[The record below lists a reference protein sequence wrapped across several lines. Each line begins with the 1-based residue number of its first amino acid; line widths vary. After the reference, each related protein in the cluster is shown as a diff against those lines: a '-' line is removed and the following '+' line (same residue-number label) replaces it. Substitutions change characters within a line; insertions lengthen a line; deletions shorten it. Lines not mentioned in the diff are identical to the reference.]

1 MSCVLCQSQSQ
12 SQSDQEVCKDCVE
25 FIKANQQY
33 VSLDSIKRMINKV
46 NKSRERYLANKEKYA
61 DMYRERRKAKQLCDA
76 CNKEVLSIYWNKHIA
91 TKRHQRLAAELKV
104 KPPKKTLVLKRKKTG
119 VAWVDSINWDV
130 FAKQKY

>member
-1 MSCVLCQSQSQ
+1 MSCVLCQSQ

-25 FIKANQQY
+25 FIKANQKY

-46 NKSRERYLANKEKYA
+46 IKSRERYVANKEKYA
-61 DMYRERRKAKQLCDA
+61 DMYRERRKAKQYCDA
-76 CNKEVLSIYWNKHIA
+76 CEKEVLSIYWNKHIA
-91 TKRHQRLAAELKV
+91 TKRHQRLAEEV
-104 KPPKKTLVLKRKKTG
+104 KPSKPTFVLKKRKTG